1 MSETNV
7 KLEIILLE
15 MLQEKGLIT
24 DTEFAN
30 CMKRLTSK
38 G

>member
-15 MLQEKGLIT
+15 MLQENGLIT
-24 DTEFAN
+24 DTELAN